1 MGTLKPK
8 EIITT
13 EKPVEIITTEKP
25 EEIENVEEEEEII
38 ATTIASEEEIA
49 TTVASV
55 EEIATTVAPVEEII
69 SVKEPSA
76 PSTHKPSKL
85 KDPSTLQH
93 IKLIDIDDLVVEEM
107 PLDQV
112 KKAFEPLFEVI
123 TAVEKSEEIVED
135 YENEEDDD
143 ENENEVD
150 VTEKP

>member
-1 MGTLKPK
+1 MGTTLKPKEIITTLKPK

-38 ATTIASEEEIA
+38 ATT
-49 TTVASV
+49 VAAV

-69 SVKEPSA
+69 SVKEPAA

-112 KKAFEPLFEVI
+112 KKAFEPLFE
-123 TAVEKSEEIVED
+123 
-135 YENEEDDD
+135 
-143 ENENEVD
+143 
-150 VTEKP
+150 